1 MKSSCCL
8 GKLNDDHNGSITPLQ
23 WLPLEALFL
32 HKDTYTNK
40 SIQTWKKIL
49 VTAWPLVSGLWKY
62 VLSRYDRHP
71 CYSMAG
77 LSSCLLSLNS
87 G

>member
-1 MKSSCCL
+1 MEK
-8 GKLNDDHNGSITPLQ
+8 N
-23 WLPLEALFL
+23 
-32 HKDTYTNK
+32 
-40 SIQTWKKIL
+40 KIL

-62 VLSRYDRHP
+62 VLSRYDQHP
-71 CYSMAG
+71 CYSMAV